1 MQALQAVFFSER
13 PLFEALE
20 RHISHAGLAPR
31 DTAFARAIV
40 MTVLRQLG
48 EIDAVIATFLRDPL
62 PVRSGPAELIL
73 RMACAELVYLGVPP
87 HAAVSSA
94 VDLATR
100 DSRARHFKGLINA
113 VARRIGA
120 EGKSVASTL
129 DHEQLSMPTWA
140 WDLLLEQH
148 GEATARAIARA
159 HLAEPPLDISV
170 ARDAGHWATAL
181 AAERLPTG
189 TLRRA
194 TGGRIEDLPG
204 FAEGAWWIQDAAA
217 AMPAR
222 LLGDVQ
228 GQSVIDLCAAPG
240 GKTAQL
246 AAAGASVTAVDL
258 DAARMDRVR
267 ENAGRLGLKV
277 SCVVADARVWQPAT
291 PVDAVLLDAP
301 CSATGTVR
309 RHPEIL
315 WRKDRS
321 DLLAQAGLQHD
332 LIRAASRMVRPG
344 GRLVYCVCSLSR
356 EEGEEIVEAFLRDT
370 PGFVREPVRSDEVGG
385 EAAFLTAAGDL
396 RTLPSHW
403 ADRGGMDGFFA
414 SRLRRNA

>member
-1 MQALQAVFFSER
+1 MFFSER

-48 EIDAVIATFLRDPL
+48 EIDAVVATFLRDPL

-100 DSRARHFKGLINA
+100 DSRARHFKGLVNA

-170 ARDAGHWATAL
+170 ARDAGHWAMAL

-204 FAEGAWWIQDAAA
+204 FTEGAWWIQDAAA

-277 SCVVADARVWQPAT
+277 SCVVADARVWQPAA